1 MHEIN
6 HLKSSF
12 SCVGFI
18 TQRDFDKQSTADGI
32 YGCQTKE
39 DTSPS
44 PFSHPLNLLC
54 FRTRRKPG
62 SSYPSCRGL
71 DDQRPWS
78 NTSSAA
84 RASNSTCQK
93 KPASSRS
100 CSPVGDPL
108 VWEVVPLQTLYL
120 RSELTQP
127 PASLKLQWPLSPIP
141 ANFISKWCDWHVT
154 YAAYDLAF
162 PSPYAEPN
170 WLMAGRAH
178 HFWVT
183 AVVIFIRNA
192 PPCQDEEH
200 EQVWAG
206 LDSVKKV
213 SHIPNIVTPGIF
225 GLSTTL

>member
-1 MHEIN
+1 MKLITLNPLSVALVLLHSGILTSEVQRTGFTAVRQRKTH
-6 HLKSSF
+6 HL
-12 SCVGFI
+12 
-18 TQRDFDKQSTADGI
+18 R
-32 YGCQTKE
+32 
-39 DTSPS
+39 PS
-44 PFSHPLNLLC
+44 FSHPLNLLC
-54 FRTRRKPG
+54 FRTHRKPG

-71 DDQRPWS
+71 ADQRPWS

-127 PASLKLQWPLSPIP
+127 PASLKLHLLLSPRP

-170 WLMAGRAH
+170 WLTVGRAH

-183 AVVIFIRNA
+183 AVVIFIRNP

-200 EQVWAG
+200 KQVWAG
-206 LDSVKKV
+206 LDSFI
-213 SHIPNIVTPGIF
+213 SQI
-225 GLSTTL
+225 L